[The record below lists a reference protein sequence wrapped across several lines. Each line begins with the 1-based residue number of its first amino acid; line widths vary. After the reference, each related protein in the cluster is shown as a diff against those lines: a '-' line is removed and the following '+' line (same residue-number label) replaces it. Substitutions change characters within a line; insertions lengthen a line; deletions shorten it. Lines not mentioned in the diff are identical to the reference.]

1 MAKEVAT
8 TSALRENLQGQT
20 KSLEKECALLKSNLK
35 QFHQWDNAKLRSVQE
50 EMDICKVIYSLH
62 GSFSQVCTY
71 NEITIT
77 DICMTVCMQEA
88 TLIEQL
94 TEKVQEQQRFITQL
108 QANKRC

>member
-8 TSALRENLQGQT
+8 SSALRENLQGQT

-35 QFHQWDNAKLRSVQE
+35 QFHQWVNAKLRSVQE

-62 GSFSQVCTY
+62 GSLSQVCTY

-108 QANKRC
+108 QANKR